1 MEQQS
6 ARLRNTGFLTFF
18 FSGICAIS
26 AGVVVSLL
34 QERYG
39 FAYGMTGTLLSLMSI
54 GNLIAGFLVG
64 VLPGALGMKRSVL
77 LLTIGYA
84 VGYAIMGLTGAVALL
99 AVAFFVVGIAKG
111 SVINTCTILVSDHS
125 ADRTRG
131 MNLMHSC
138 YACGALLCPFLIAA
152 AARVSTEL
160 AVFLL
165 AAVGLVLWLVY
176 VFTPLHGGKSKSST
190 EKEAIDWS
198 FLRSARFWLLTG
210 LLFFQNA
217 AEQSVNGWMVTYFK
231 GSGIIAG
238 TLAAYTVTVMWGATL
253 VGRLLIAFVFP
264 LKNPRKA
271 MVGMSVLCTVF
282 YVLLVMAHTQG
293 AAIALLFAF
302 AISMS
307 GLNPTAVASA
317 GRMTSVT
324 SMGIMLPVASRVGRP
339 APMAAAI
346 GSSMIFT
353 RLAPA
358 FSAASLTARRSTAV
372 TPEGMQIMTRA
383 LVKMVPC
390 NALRINSCSMVVVM
404 SKSAM
409 TPSFRGRTA
418 TMEPGVLPMTS
429 FASLPT

>member
-34 QERYG
+34 QEEYG

-84 VGYAIMGLTGAVALL
+84 VGYSLMGLTGAVAVL
-99 AVAFFVVGIAKG
+99 ALAFFLVGIAKG
-111 SVINTCTILVSDHS
+111 SVMNTCTILVSDNS
-125 ADRTRG
+125 ASRTRG

-152 AARVSTEL
+152 AARVSTAL

-165 AAVGLVLWLVY
+165 AVLGLMLWLVY
-176 VFTPLHGGKSKSST
+176 GFTPLGGGSQKT
-190 EKEAIDWS
+190 ARTKEVIDWS
-198 FLRSARFWLLTG
+198 FLHAPRFWLLTG
-210 LLFFQNA
+210 LLFCQNA
-217 AEQSVNGWMVTYFK
+217 AEQSVTGWMVTYFK

-238 TLAAYTVTVMWGATL
+238 SLAAYTVTVMWGATL
-253 VGRLLIAFVFP
+253 VARLLIAFVFP
-264 LKNPRKA
+264 FKNPRKA
-271 MVGMSVLCTVF
+271 MVGMSVLCTFF
-282 YVLLVMAHTQG
+282 YVLLVRADTQG
-293 AAIALLFAF
+293 MAIVLLFAF
-302 AISMS
+302 AFSMA

-324 SMGIMLPVASRVGRP
+324 SMGIMLPAASSGAILMPWIIGIVAEKAGLAAGMASNIVPCVGL
-339 APMAAAI
+339 I
-346 GSSMIFT
+346 IFT
-353 RLAPA
+353 LLAARL
-358 FSAASLTARRSTAV
+358 
-372 TPEGMQIMTRA
+372 PE
-383 LVKMVPC
+383 
-390 NALRINSCSMVVVM
+390 
-404 SKSAM
+404 
-409 TPSFRGRTA
+409 
-418 TMEPGVLPMTS
+418 E
-429 FASLPT
+429 

>member
-84 VGYAIMGLTGAVALL
+84 VGYSLMGLTGAVAVL
-99 AVAFFVVGIAKG
+99 ALAYHVQHLR
-111 SVINTCTILVSDHS
+111 TILSHLFELNS

-152 AARVSTEL
+152 AARVSTAL

-165 AAVGLVLWLVY
+165 AVLGLMLWLVY
-176 VFTPLHGGKSKSST
+176 GFTPLGGGRAKNAK
-190 EKEAIDWS
+190 EKQAIDWS
-198 FLRSARFWLLTG
+198 FLRSARFWMLTG

-231 GSGIIAG
+231 GSGIIVG

-253 VGRLLIAFVFP
+253 VARLLIAFVFP
-264 LKNPRKA
+264 FKNPRKA
-271 MVGMSVLCTVF
+271 MVGMSVLCTIF

-293 AAIALLFAF
+293 MAIVLLFAF
-302 AISMS
+302 AFSMA

-324 SMGIMLPVASRVGRP
+324 SMGIMLPVASSGAILMPWIIGIVAEKAGLAAGMASNIVPCVGL
-339 APMAAAI
+339 I
-346 GSSMIFT
+346 IFT
-353 RLAPA
+353 LLVAK
-358 FSAASLTARRSTAV
+358 L
-372 TPEGMQIMTRA
+372 PE
-383 LVKMVPC
+383 
-390 NALRINSCSMVVVM
+390 
-404 SKSAM
+404 
-409 TPSFRGRTA
+409 
-418 TMEPGVLPMTS
+418 E
-429 FASLPT
+429 